1 MTLSQEIAD
10 NIDDGRHLYWYG
22 SRLTQW
28 ADAARRLESDLNTK
42 TAIMAGQ
49 QLYIA
54 RLEAQLD
61 SLNRDV
67 GKLLLL
73 ADLKKDI
80 EELQ

>member
-10 NIDDGRHLYWYG
+10 NTNIDDVWYG
-22 SRLTQW
+22 SKLTEW
-28 ADAARRLESDLNTK
+28 SNAALQLENALNTK

>member
-1 MTLSQEIAD
+1 MTLSQEIAEDMDDVWYGARWAAQARVMED
-10 NIDDGRHLYWYG
+10 NI
-22 SRLTQW
+22 TQ
-28 ADAARRLESDLNTK
+28 LETIINTK

>member
-1 MTLSQEIAD
+1 MAQKLE
-10 NIDDGRHLYWYG
+10 
-22 SRLTQW
+22 
-28 ADAARRLESDLNTK
+28 DALNTK

-73 ADLKKDI
+73 SDLQKDI
-80 EELQ
+80 KDLSACNRGTAHCIYGNDAHAICMAMK

>member
-1 MTLSQEIAD
+1 MTLSEEMQD
-10 NIDDGRHLYWYG
+10 NIDDDAWG
-22 SRLTQW
+22 SRLTRWSDMAQKLE
-28 ADAARRLESDLNTK
+28 DALNTK

>member
-1 MTLSQEIAD
+1 MTLSEEMQD
-10 NIDDGRHLYWYG
+10 NIDDDAWG
-22 SRLTQW
+22 SRLTRWSDMAQK
-28 ADAARRLESDLNTK
+28 LEDTLNTK